1 MKPKLFQHLYERR
14 SKYPLGISTAT
25 HHENLYDI
33 KYIYDEFEQQ
43 RDSDFL
49 FLLLLNEHLDKVPL
63 KDTRNYLE
71 ANFNMVGVFGVGDIL
86 SPVTSV
92 KFTLYVF
99 SRSEPQKIWFG
110 ELLDSKHP
118 FRRSRARASHSSS
131 SGILEVPY
139 GELEPYFE
147 KYLDSIDLAIHGD
160 KKDDYIHDAYRLFGV
175 AIDKLRHR
183 TSIDFYKPE
192 LVEAETKLAHEEVA
206 RLGDIT
212 EIIRPNE
219 TPLNENLYT
228 ISLKDAAYPL
238 RTEALKPV
246 RAGARVAQ
254 IKRHDIVTN
263 TFLGNA
269 FLNLTKRPDIV
280 IANTQLIIRVT
291 DRRFNPAYL
300 AAYLNSAR
308 MKAYFTRHKRGV
320 TIPQMSV
327 ADLKDFE
334 IVIPNERTNNAA
346 KDLLESL
353 NHFENEKNRLEA
365 INKVLFTDV
374 STPSK
379 PLQNELLADLHRQLQ
394 SSKNILIRDLF
405 DVDLH
410 EIEKCYKAG
419 AYKGCL
425 ALCGSLLEAL
435 VLDWLSEIENKDYF
449 AEPEIT
455 ELRHLI
461 SRLHEA
467 EAITVHEQ
475 QFANEIRKKRNLIH
489 PKNYIENTPL
499 HKEICEE
506 VMEKLKP
513 LVSKRYNYNKEVN

>member
-1 MKPKLFQHLYERR
+1 
-14 SKYPLGISTAT
+14 
-25 HHENLYDI
+25 
-33 KYIYDEFEQQ
+33 
-43 RDSDFL
+43 
-49 FLLLLNEHLDKVPL
+49 LLNEHLDKPPL
-63 KDTRNYLE
+63 KDTREHLE

-92 KFTLYVF
+92 RFSLYVF

-110 ELLDSKHP
+110 ELLNGKHP
-118 FRRSRARASHSSS
+118 FRHNWVRPVSHLSSF
-131 SGILEVPY
+131 GMLEVPY
-139 GELEPYFE
+139 GELESYFE
-147 KYLDSIDLAIHGD
+147 NYLESIDLAIHGD

-175 AIDKLRHR
+175 AIDRLRHR
-183 TSIDFYKPE
+183 TSVDFYKPE
-192 LVEAETKLAHEEVA
+192 LIEAETKLAHEEVV
-206 RLGDIT
+206 RLGDIA

-219 TPLNENLYT
+219 TLLNDNLYT
-228 ISLKDAAYPL
+228 ISLKDAVYPL
-238 RTEALKPV
+238 RAEALKPV
-246 RAGARVAQ
+246 RMGVRVAQ

-263 TFLGNA
+263 TFLGSA

-291 DRRFNPAYL
+291 DGRFNPAYL

-334 IVIPNERTNNAA
+334 IVIPNKRTNNAA

-353 NHFENEKNRLEA
+353 NEFENEKNRLEA

-374 STPSK
+374 SNPSK

-435 VLDWLSEIENKDYF
+435 VLDWLSEIESKDYF

-499 HKEICEE
+499 HREICEE